1 MANKSEISVESALEG
16 IERTR
21 MQLDQTQKS
30 IQSAQEKS
38 ARILSDSESIEKKW
52 LEFQKAFEEMNKKMI
67 ENIALSLGGS
77 PAIQTSPVKHRVIPA
92 SDCIPLIKKAK
103 SIVVMTGAG
112 ISVDSGIPT
121 YRGKDGYWKKG
132 SKNYRAQ
139 EVATRHFF
147 EENPEEQWEYM
158 FERYENM
165 SNARPNPGHYAM
177 VELENYCRKNKKS
190 FTLISQN
197 IDALHKKAGT
207 ENICEIHGNM
217 SFARC
222 SNRDC
227 EQYDE
232 LIDFPKPSEKSMD
245 SNVPKCKMCQANL
258 RPHVL
263 FFDES
268 YSEKL
273 YKSNSALTAVEGAE
287 VFLVIGTTFQTNLPL
302 RLLSIANKNNATII
316 DINPNLNNDVAVCS
330 LKQVKETSTE
340 FLTKT
345 VEALLRKKAKKKG
358 AKYKKK

>member
-1 MANKSEISVESALEG
+1 MTTRVAETEVKSTLEG

-21 MQLDQTQKS
+21 LQLDHTQKS
-30 IQSAQEKS
+30 IQSAQAKS
-38 ARILSDSESIEKKW
+38 AKILSDSESIEKKW
-52 LEFQKAFEEMNKKMI
+52 LEFQRAFDEMNKKMI

-77 PAIQTSPVKHRVIPA
+77 STIQTSPVKHQVIPA
-92 SDCIPLIKKAK
+92 SDCIPLIEKAK

-121 YRGKDGYWKKG
+121 YRGKEGYWRKG

-147 EENPEEQWEYM
+147 EEKPEEQWEYM

-165 SNARPNPGHYAM
+165 STAKPNSGHYAL
-177 VELENYCRKNKKS
+177 VQLEKYCRKKKKS

-227 EQYDE
+227 KYYEE
-232 LIDFPKPSEKSMD
+232 LIDFPTPSEKKDEFSR
-245 SNVPKCKMCQANL
+245 SKM
-258 RPHVL
+258 
-263 FFDES
+263 
-268 YSEKL
+268 
-273 YKSNSALTAVEGAE
+273 
-287 VFLVIGTTFQTNLPL
+287 
-302 RLLSIANKNNATII
+302 
-316 DINPNLNNDVAVCS
+316 
-330 LKQVKETSTE
+330 
-340 FLTKT
+340 
-345 VEALLRKKAKKKG
+345 
-358 AKYKKK
+358 